1 MIPCGAW
8 RATCDSSPPAAAGR
22 AHAAVLNQ
30 SALHNHPPS
39 RFRLAPRAW
48 LFRYSSPVLS
58 RFFLMLCSSTYL
70 FESAVPACLFVLP
83 LISAAAVP
91 PAHPCWKLAAAAGLC
106 ALMPPYNSVYSLAH
120 AQLLSHTICPCR
132 VCFLHQSS
140 TRCSSSSTS
149 KRTEP
154 CFVAARCRCN
164 AMQCAGA
171 FKRKMRIDT
180 VPAYKTSHF
189 VHLPHGTARAH
200 FQRATEFQREWNR
213 IPRGMEQNSN
223 GNGTEFQGEWNR
235 IPRGIEPQAEADVTR
250 FSE

>member
-58 RFFLMLCSSTYL
+58 RFFLMLCSSAYL

-106 ALMPPYNSVYSLAH
+106 ALMPPYNSFFSLFPCPRSTP
-120 AQLLSHTICPCR
+120 LSH
-132 VCFLHQSS
+132 
-140 TRCSSSSTS
+140 
-149 KRTEP
+149 
-154 CFVAARCRCN
+154 
-164 AMQCAGA
+164 
-171 FKRKMRIDT
+171 
-180 VPAYKTSHF
+180 
-189 VHLPHGTARAH
+189 HLP
-200 FQRATEFQREWNR
+200 
-213 IPRGMEQNSN
+213 P
-223 GNGTEFQGEWNR
+223 QGLLPPPVIHALQQQQHKQKN
-235 IPRGIEPQAEADVTR
+235 
-250 FSE
+250 